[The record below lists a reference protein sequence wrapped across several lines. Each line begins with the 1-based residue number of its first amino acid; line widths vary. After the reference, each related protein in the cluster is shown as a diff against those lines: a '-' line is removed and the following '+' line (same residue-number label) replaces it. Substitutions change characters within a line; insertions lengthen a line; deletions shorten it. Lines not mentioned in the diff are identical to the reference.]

1 MKCCFQITYNSNIVG
16 CFINRNWNKYFWS
29 TSRQLMTEICF
40 RIGLD
45 IDGLTLVLRFEIF
58 LSTFV
63 KMADF
68 QGLRNSSD
76 ILLICNNF
84 QFMAFGSLQLELT
97 YNLTKFLFLIYP

>member
-1 MKCCFQITYNSNIVG
+1 
-16 CFINRNWNKYFWS
+16 
-29 TSRQLMTEICF
+29 MTEICF

-45 IDGLTLVLRFEIF
+45 IDGLILVLRFEIF

-68 QGLRNSSD
+68 QGLKNFSD

-84 QFMAFGSLQLELT
+84 QFMVFGSLQLELT